1 MSVQAAAPRVLAQP
15 AQLLLP
21 ACAAVQPTVAA
32 LAPVQLLLCSPATG
46 LLLRSPLPAAFLAV
60 ADEQFGR
67 QVPFAFLE
75 KVKEEFFA
83 KWEDKAQG
91 AIAHSLDKSFGPRLK
106 YWMEY
111 CEAHPEE
118 LSKVA
123 AVQKKVR
130 F

>member
-1 MSVQAAAPRVLAQP
+1 MAARQTHLCYSQAPSRTLPRP
-15 AQLLLP
+15 SPPRRLP
-21 ACAAVQPTVAA
+21 P
-32 LAPVQLLLCSPATG
+32 
-46 LLLRSPLPAAFLAV
+46 PAAFLVV
-60 ADEQFGR
+60 ADEAFGR

-83 KWEDKAQG
+83 KWQDKAAG

-130 F
+130 AGRGGAGRGGGLGAAEAAPPG